1 MNMFAMALI
10 TCSGVHNG
18 QNCIKSTYRKMY
30 SLWIR
35 EVILLEVW
43 KEGGKSGYKYRYIFK
58 FGGRKLNDSY
68 STALIIS
75 MK

>member
-1 MNMFAMALI
+1 MNMSTMALI
-10 TCSGVHNG
+10 TCSGVHDG
-18 QNCIKSTYRKMY
+18 QNCTKSTCRKVY

-58 FGGRKLNDSY
+58 FGDRKLNDSY
-68 STALIIS
+68 STALLIS